1 MREVRQQCEQR
12 CGHASLACRF
22 GIKATGEAPRRR
34 LRGRGIGPW
43 VRRRRG
49 PATPSERLNLL
60 ASIDHTPSSTYLLRR
75 RCSHCSRRVR
85 LRTSLSARHRRWW
98 VGSPLDWSS
107 RNCSRL
113 ICTSRPVRRP
123 SVMRRAREL
132 RRDRRPADHEQHQDC
147 CSPNQHWLLLLPWK
161 ELMGAAALLACI
173 GCRATQETAPR
184 GPGQPRFRPAFTA
197 LSSARPARCK
207 EDAREPTLRD

>member
-1 MREVRQQCEQR
+1 M
-12 CGHASLACRF
+12 
-22 GIKATGEAPRRR
+22 
-34 LRGRGIGPW
+34 
-43 VRRRRG
+43 RRRRG
-49 PATPSERLNLL
+49 QATPSERLNLL

-75 RCSHCSRRVR
+75 RCSRRSRRVR
-85 LRTSLSARHRRWW
+85 PRTSSCARNRRWW
-98 VGSPLDWSS
+98 LGSPLDWSS

-113 ICTSRPVRRP
+113 LCTNRPVRRP

-132 RRDRRPADHEQHQDC
+132 RRGRRPADHEQHQDC

-197 LSSARPARCK
+197 LPGAQQRATRTLQRRCQRTYLTGLETSGKNISSGPLAA
-207 EDAREPTLRD
+207 AL